1 MKRFLTLFLALSSV
15 ALMGLASAAH
25 ADQPAF
31 FSALNDIPAMPGLYE
46 APERHMIFDVP
57 EGRIVELAIVPKN
70 LSRAAIENYYR
81 QTLPQFGW
89 HIKKENSYIRDGE
102 QLDLFFENQN
112 LLKIS
117 VSPL

>member
-1 MKRFLTLFLALSSV
+1 MKRFLVLLSVVAIGLFG
-15 ALMGLASAAH
+15 LMSAAH
-25 ADQPAF
+25 ADKPAF

-46 APERHMIFDVP
+46 APDRHMIFDVP
-57 EGRIVELAIVPKN
+57 EGRIIELAIVADGV
-70 LSRAAIENYYR
+70 SREKVEKYYR

-89 HIKKENSYIRDGE
+89 HVKKENSYIRDGE

-112 LLKIS
+112 LLRIS